1 MIAYYLFCSS
11 FILVVSSYFVTLVSN
26 SGIKVWF
33 LIVIIASMIFH
44 ITNKLL
50 LLLDIVW
57 KCV

>member
-50 LLLDIVW
+50 LLLDIV
-57 KCV
+57 